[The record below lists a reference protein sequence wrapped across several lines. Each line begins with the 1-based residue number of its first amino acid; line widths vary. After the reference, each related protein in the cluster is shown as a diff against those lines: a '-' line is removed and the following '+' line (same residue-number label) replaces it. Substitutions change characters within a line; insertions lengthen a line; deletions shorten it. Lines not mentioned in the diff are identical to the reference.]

1 MERSDWIEAIKL
13 ASYEVIRTQM
23 HSLREQIER
32 KRGNRQDVDVELV
45 RVQQNK
51 EIGDLIQF

>member
-1 MERSDWIEAIKL
+1 MERSDWIQSIKL

-23 HSLREQIER
+23 HALREQIER